1 MLLSEAI
8 IEKEYIEESI
18 DKVNEYVYNL
28 LNSSSNIGS
37 GRSIIEKKLKELDNL
52 YREYQ
57 RFAISV
63 GRAESQAMIK
73 INDTELS
80 LRDSRIMEDAM
91 YEKLS
96 DFEDILEKSQ
106 NKGIGDILYDDITAA
121 IEEIR
126 IDIKTIDTKIQYA
139 LWNIK
144 VK

>member
-1 MLLSEAI
+1 MLLAEAI

-18 DKVNEYVYNL
+18 DKVNEYIYNL
-28 LNSSSNIGS
+28 LKYTDRAKLSKD
-37 GRSIIEKKLKELDNL
+37 IIEKELKGLNNL

-57 RFAISV
+57 RFDISIS
-63 GRAESQAMIK
+63 RAESQAMIK

-80 LRDSRIMEDAM
+80 LRDCRIMEDAM
-91 YEKLS
+91 YGKLG
-96 DFEDILEKSQ
+96 DFESILESSQ
-106 NKGIGDILYDDITAA
+106 NNGLGDILCDFIMAG

-126 IDIKTIDTKIQYA
+126 MDIKTIDVKIQYA

>member
-1 MLLSEAI
+1 MLLAEAI

-18 DKVNEYVYNL
+18 DKVNEYICNL
-28 LNSSSNIGS
+28 LNGPSNVGS

-57 RFAISV
+57 RFTISI

-106 NKGIGDILYDDITAA
+106 NKGVGDILYDDITAA